1 MKTTLLF
8 VCSCFVLV
16 IVTEAQTKLDDTLI
30 KVLMS
35 PGDDIHRY
43 VNEAVEI
50 ASAHGTELS
59 PWEARLLC
67 RQLYRFLGIRQCR
80 ETNPDL
86 MEESWA
92 KLHFICDKLERVNEL

>member
-1 MKTTLLF
+1 MKVVLLF
-8 VCSCFVLV
+8 VYLFILV
-16 IVTEAQTKLDDTLI
+16 VEAQTKLDHTLI

-43 VNEAVEI
+43 VNEAAAI
-50 ASAHGTELS
+50 ASTHGTELS

-86 MEESWA
+86 MEESWT
-92 KLHFICDKLERVNEL
+92 KLQFICDKLEQQNLANEL

>member
-1 MKTTLLF
+1 MLLF
-8 VCSCFVLV
+8 VYFFILV
-16 IVTEAQTKLDDTLI
+16 IDAQTKLDDTLI

-35 PGDDIHRY
+35 PGDDIHPY
-43 VNEAVEI
+43 VNEAVDI

-59 PWEARLLC
+59 PCEARLLC

-80 ETNPDL
+80 ERNPDL

-92 KLHFICDKLERVNEL
+92 KLHFICDKLEQ